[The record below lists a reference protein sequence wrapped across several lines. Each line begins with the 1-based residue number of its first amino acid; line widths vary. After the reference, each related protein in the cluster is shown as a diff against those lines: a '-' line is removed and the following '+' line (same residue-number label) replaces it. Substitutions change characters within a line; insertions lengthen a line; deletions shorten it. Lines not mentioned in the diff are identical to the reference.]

1 MQNRA
6 TFRLGTVLLF
16 SLLIVFS
23 MVDFIRAQS
32 IERLTVN
39 YIEASAVP
47 GQGANEV
54 RAYVTVSDADD
65 NPIPGLSEMDFV
77 ALEDGREVSID
88 GAALTTD
95 PMAIVLA
102 IDTSG
107 SMQAQDKSGQTS
119 MEAARMAA
127 MDFISM
133 LSEGDRVAIF
143 SFNNDPILLL
153 DFSTDHAAA
162 ADVVNGLA
170 AKPNAAT
177 RLYDTALEAVKKAAE
192 IPKGRRAIILL
203 TDGRDEKAGRKFSTH
218 SINDVIDAA
227 TTKAIRVPIYTIG
240 VGPQVDVRELGR
252 MAGLTGGRSLIATS
266 LDELPGFYQTIAN
279 QLKNQYLIK
288 YTTRT
293 PSGEHSLVIKAL
305 YEGSKAQDEKRFWSP
320 PLPVMRAPTV
330 KIVEPRSA
338 DQVRGTVTVR
348 VSIDPV
354 DTVARVR
361 YYVNAALKEE
371 RTKAPFDTFK
381 WNTAGLPGGL
391 HVLRVEAVD
400 VNGKVGTAEITA
412 KVKTPPAPKPGP
424 VPIAVEAK
432 GISPIMIWGAALV
445 LLLVLIACGAL
456 WWFRL
461 RHKEEIGETAP
472 TAAQEHPFEMPER
485 FDGDETQFM
494 PDFGGTGEAIASG
507 EKGRT
512 HLATLTVVK
521 SMNLDPG
528 KTFEVSIGTTTIGRT
543 SANDIFIPDKPVSRK
558 HAEITFDDDTFY
570 IRDLGSKNGTQVDG
584 ESISS
589 NPECLNNGAN
599 IHLSSKTILEFNVV
613 VIEEEVKEDD
623 ITKVSEEEVGED
635 DATRVYD
642 DKTDL

>member
-1 MQNRA
+1 MKQNRA
-6 TFRLGTVLLF
+6 TFRLGTFLLF
-16 SLLIVFS
+16 SLLAVFS
-23 MVDFIRAQS
+23 MVGFVRAQP
-32 IERLTVN
+32 IERLTIN

-47 GQGANEV
+47 EQGANEV

-65 NPIPGLSEMDFV
+65 NPIPGLSEPNFV
-77 ALEDGREVSID
+77 TLEDGRKVSIEN
-88 GAALTTD
+88 AAQTAD
-95 PMAIVLA
+95 PMAVVLA

-119 MEAARMAA
+119 MDAAKMAA

-133 LSEGDRVAIF
+133 LSEEDRVAIY
-143 SFNNDPILLL
+143 SFNNDSILKF

-177 RLYDTALEAVKKAAE
+177 RLYDTALEAVKKTAE

-203 TDGRDEKAGRKFSTH
+203 TDGKDERAGGKCSTCN
-218 SINDVIDAA
+218 SSDVIDAA

-240 VGPQVDVRELGR
+240 VGPQVDARELGR
-252 MAGLTGGRSLIATS
+252 MASLTGGRSLLASS
-266 LDELPGFYQTIAN
+266 LDELPGFYQIIAN

-288 YTTRT
+288 YMTRT
-293 PSGEHSLVIKAL
+293 PSGEHSLVMKVL
-305 YEGSKAQDEKRFWSP
+305 HEDSKAQDEKRFWSP

-330 KIVEPRSA
+330 KIVGPGSA
-338 DQVRGTVTVR
+338 DRVRGTVMVR
-348 VSIDPV
+348 VSIDPL
-354 DTVARVR
+354 DTVAKVR
-361 YYVNAALKEE
+361 YYVDAALKEE
-371 RTKAPFDTFK
+371 RTSAPFDIFK

-412 KVKTPPAPKPGP
+412 KMKTPPAPKPKP

-432 GISPIMIWGAALV
+432 GIRPIIIWGAALI
-445 LLLVLIACGAL
+445 LLLALIACGAL

-461 RHKEEIGETAP
+461 RHKEEIGEAAQ
-472 TAAQEHPFEMPER
+472 TAAQENPFEMPEG

-494 PDFGGTGEAIASG
+494 PDFGGTGEAMAGG
-507 EKGRT
+507 EMERT
-512 HLATLTVVK
+512 HLASLTVVK

-528 KTFEVSIGTTTIGRT
+528 KTFDVSTGKTTIGRT

-558 HAEITFDDDTFY
+558 HAEITFEGDTFF

-584 ESISS
+584 KSMSS

-599 IHLSSKTILEFNVV
+599 IHLSSKTVLEFKVV
-613 VIEEEVKEDD
+613 VIEKEVKEDD

-635 DATRVYD
+635 DATRVYED
-642 DKTDL
+642 

>member
-1 MQNRA
+1 MKQNCT
-6 TFRLGTVLLF
+6 TFTLGTVLLF
-16 SLLIVFS
+16 SLLVVFS
-23 MVDFIRAQS
+23 VAGFVGAQP
-32 IERLTVN
+32 IERLTIN

-47 GQGANEV
+47 EQGANEV
-54 RAYVTVSDADD
+54 RAYVTVSDADE
-65 NPIPGLSEMDFV
+65 NPIPGLSEPNFV
-77 ALEDGREVSID
+77 ALEDGRKISIEN
-88 GAALTTD
+88 ASQTTD
-95 PMAIVLA
+95 PMAIVLT

-119 MEAARMAA
+119 MEAAKMAA

-133 LSEGDRVAIF
+133 LSEDDRIAIY
-143 SFNNDPILLL
+143 SFNNESILKF

-177 RLYDTALEAVKKAAE
+177 RLYDTTLEAVKKTAE

-203 TDGRDEKAGRKFSTH
+203 TDGKDEKAGGKCS
-218 SINDVIDAA
+218 SCSSNDVIDAA

-240 VGPQVDVRELGR
+240 VGPQVDARELGR
-252 MAGLTGGRSLIATS
+252 MASLTGGRSLLASS

-288 YTTRT
+288 YMTRT
-293 PSGEHSLVIKAL
+293 PSGEHSLVVKAL
-305 YEGSKAQDEKRFWSP
+305 HEDTKAQDEKRFWSP
-320 PLPVMRAPTV
+320 PLPVMRAPTI
-330 KIVEPRSA
+330 KIVGPRSA

-354 DTVARVR
+354 DTVVKVR
-361 YYVNAALKEE
+361 YYVDAALKEE
-371 RTKAPFDTFK
+371 RIKAPFDTFK
-381 WNTAGLPGGL
+381 WNTAGLSGGL
-391 HVLRVEAVD
+391 HVLRIEAVD

-412 KVKTPPAPKPGP
+412 KVKAPPALKPGP
-424 VPIAVEAK
+424 VPIAEETK
-432 GISPIMIWGAALV
+432 GIRPIMIWGAALI
-445 LLLVLIACGAL
+445 LLLALIACGAL

-461 RHKEEIGETAP
+461 RQKEGIKASTP

-485 FDGDETQFM
+485 LDGDETQFM
-494 PDFGGTGEAIASG
+494 PDFGVTGEAMVRG
-507 EKGRT
+507 ENGPT
-512 HLATLTVVK
+512 PLATLKVVK

-528 KTFEVSIGTTTIGRT
+528 KVFEVNIGTTTIGRT

-558 HAEITFDDDTFY
+558 HAEITFDDGTFY

-584 ESISS
+584 EALSS
-589 NPECLNNGAN
+589 EPEGLSNGAN

-613 VIEEEVKEDD
+613 VIEEEVGEDE
-623 ITKVSEEEVGED
+623 ITKISKEEIGED

-642 DKTDL
+642 D

>member
-1 MQNRA
+1 MKQNCT
-6 TFRLGTVLLF
+6 TFTLGTVLLF
-16 SLLIVFS
+16 SLLVVFS
-23 MVDFIRAQS
+23 VAGFVGAQP
-32 IERLTVN
+32 IERLTIN

-47 GQGANEV
+47 EQGANEV

-65 NPIPGLSEMDFV
+65 NPIPGLSEPNFV
-77 ALEDGREVSID
+77 ALEDGRKISIEN
-88 GAALTTD
+88 ASQTTD
-95 PMAIVLA
+95 PMAIVLT

-119 MEAARMAA
+119 MEAAKMAA

-133 LSEGDRVAIF
+133 LSEDDRIAIY
-143 SFNNDPILLL
+143 SFNNESILKF

-177 RLYDTALEAVKKAAE
+177 RLYDTTLEAVKKTAE

-203 TDGRDEKAGRKFSTH
+203 TDGKDEKAGGKCS
-218 SINDVIDAA
+218 SCSSNDVIDAA

-240 VGPQVDVRELGR
+240 VGPQVDARELGR
-252 MAGLTGGRSLIATS
+252 MASLTGGRSLLASS

-288 YTTRT
+288 YMTRT
-293 PSGEHSLVIKAL
+293 PSGEHSLVVKAL
-305 YEGSKAQDEKRFWSP
+305 HEDTKAQDEKRFWSP
-320 PLPVMRAPTV
+320 PLPVMRAPTI
-330 KIVEPRSA
+330 KIVGPRSA

-354 DTVARVR
+354 DTVVKVR
-361 YYVNAALKEE
+361 YYVDAALKEE
-371 RTKAPFDTFK
+371 RIKAPFDTFK
-381 WNTAGLPGGL
+381 WNTAGLSGGL
-391 HVLRVEAVD
+391 HVLRIEAVD

-412 KVKTPPAPKPGP
+412 KVKAPPALKPGP
-424 VPIAVEAK
+424 VPIAEETK
-432 GISPIMIWGAALV
+432 GIRPIMIWGAALI
-445 LLLVLIACGAL
+445 LLLALIACGAL

-461 RHKEEIGETAP
+461 RQKEGIKASTP

-485 FDGDETQFM
+485 LDGDETQFM
-494 PDFGGTGEAIASG
+494 PDFGVTGEAMVRG
-507 EKGRT
+507 ENGPT
-512 HLATLTVVK
+512 PLATLKVVK

-528 KTFEVSIGTTTIGRT
+528 KVFEVNIGTTTIGRT

-558 HAEITFDDDTFY
+558 HAEITFDDGTFY

-584 ESISS
+584 EALSS
-589 NPECLNNGAN
+589 EPEGLSNGAN

-613 VIEEEVKEDD
+613 VIEEEVGEDE
-623 ITKVSEEEVGED
+623 ITKISKEEIGED
-635 DATRVYD
+635 DATRAYD
-642 DKTDL
+642 D

>member
-1 MQNRA
+1 MKQNRS
-6 TFRLGTVLLF
+6 TYRLGTGLLV
-16 SLLIVFS
+16 SLLTVVS
-23 MVDFIRAQS
+23 MVGFVRAQP

-65 NPIPGLSEMDFV
+65 NPIPGLSEPDFV

-88 GAALTTD
+88 GASQTTD

-143 SFNNDPILLL
+143 SFNNDSILLL
-153 DFSTDHAAA
+153 DFSTDHAVA

-192 IPKGRRAIILL
+192 IPRGRRAIILL

-330 KIVEPRSA
+330 KIVGPRSA

-354 DTVARVR
+354 DTVAKVR

-371 RTKAPFDTFK
+371 RTNAPFDTFK

-391 HVLRVEAVD
+391 HVLRVEVVD
-400 VNGKVGTAEITA
+400 VNGQVGTAEMTA
-412 KVKTPPAPKPGP
+412 KVKAPPVPKPKPPA
-424 VPIAVEAK
+424 VEEAK
-432 GISPIMIWGAALV
+432 GIRPIMIWGAALV
-445 LLLVLIACGAL
+445 LLLALIACGAL

-461 RHKEEIGETAP
+461 RQKEGIGESL

-494 PDFGGTGEAIASG
+494 PDFGGTGEAMASG
-507 EKGRT
+507 EKERVP
-512 HLATLTVVK
+512 LATLTVVK

-528 KTFEVSIGTTTIGRT
+528 KTFEIDIGTTTIGRA

-558 HAEITFDDDTFY
+558 HAEISFDGTSFF

-584 ESISS
+584 E
-589 NPECLNNGAN
+589 NVPTEPTGLNNGAK
-599 IHLSSKTILEFNVV
+599 IQLSSKTILEFNVV
-613 VIEEEVKEDD
+613 AL
-623 ITKVSEEEVGED
+623 EEEVGED
-635 DATRVYD
+635 DITKVPEEEISEDDATKVYD
-642 DKTDL
+642 D

>member
-1 MQNRA
+1 MKQNCT
-6 TFRLGTVLLF
+6 TFTLGTVLLF
-16 SLLIVFS
+16 SLLVVFS
-23 MVDFIRAQS
+23 VAGFVGAQP
-32 IERLTVN
+32 IERLTIN

-47 GQGANEV
+47 EQGANEV

-65 NPIPGLSEMDFV
+65 NPIPGLSEPNFV
-77 ALEDGREVSID
+77 ALEDGRKISIEN
-88 GAALTTD
+88 ASQTTD
-95 PMAIVLA
+95 PMAIVLT

-119 MEAARMAA
+119 MEAAKMAA

-133 LSEGDRVAIF
+133 LSEDDRIAIY
-143 SFNNDPILLL
+143 SFNNESILKF

-177 RLYDTALEAVKKAAE
+177 RLYDTTLEAVKKTAE

-203 TDGRDEKAGRKFSTH
+203 TDGKDEKAGGKCS
-218 SINDVIDAA
+218 SCSSNDVIDAA

-240 VGPQVDVRELGR
+240 VGPQVDARELGR
-252 MAGLTGGRSLIATS
+252 MASLTGGRSLLASS

-288 YTTRT
+288 YMTRT
-293 PSGEHSLVIKAL
+293 PSGEHSLVVKAL
-305 YEGSKAQDEKRFWSP
+305 HEDTKAQDEKRFWSP
-320 PLPVMRAPTV
+320 PLPVMRAPTI
-330 KIVEPRSA
+330 KIVGPRSA

-354 DTVARVR
+354 DTVVKVR
-361 YYVNAALKEE
+361 YYVDAALKEE
-371 RTKAPFDTFK
+371 RIKAPFDTFK
-381 WNTAGLPGGL
+381 WNTAGLSGGL
-391 HVLRVEAVD
+391 HVLRIEAVD

-412 KVKTPPAPKPGP
+412 KVKAPPALKPGP
-424 VPIAVEAK
+424 VPIAEETK
-432 GISPIMIWGAALV
+432 GIRPIMIWGAALI
-445 LLLVLIACGAL
+445 LLLALIACGAL

-461 RHKEEIGETAP
+461 RQKEGIKASTP

-485 FDGDETQFM
+485 LDGDETQFM
-494 PDFGGTGEAIASG
+494 PDFGVTGEAMVRG
-507 EKGRT
+507 ENGPT
-512 HLATLTVVK
+512 PLATLKVVK

-528 KTFEVSIGTTTIGRT
+528 KVFEVNIGTTTIGRT

-558 HAEITFDDDTFY
+558 HAEITFDDGTFY

-584 ESISS
+584 EALSS
-589 NPECLNNGAN
+589 EPEGLSNGAN

-613 VIEEEVKEDD
+613 VIEEEVGEDE
-623 ITKVSEEEVGED
+623 ITKISKEEIGED

-642 DKTDL
+642 D

>member
-6 TFRLGTVLLF
+6 TFRLGTILLF

-23 MVDFIRAQS
+23 MAGFVRAQPM
-32 IERLTVN
+32 ERLTIN
-39 YIEASAVP
+39 YIEASGVP
-47 GQGANEV
+47 EQGANEV

-65 NPIPGLSEMDFV
+65 NPIPGLSESNFV
-77 ALEDGREVSID
+77 ALEDGRKVSIEK
-88 GAALTTD
+88 ASQTTD
-95 PMAIVLA
+95 PMAVVLA

-119 MEAARMAA
+119 MEAAKMAA

-133 LSEGDRVAIF
+133 LSEGDRVAIY
-143 SFNNDPILLL
+143 SFNNESILKF

-177 RLYDTALEAVKKAAE
+177 RLYDTALEAVKKTAE

-203 TDGRDEKAGRKFSTH
+203 TDGKDEKAGGKCS
-218 SINDVIDAA
+218 SCSSNDVIDAA

-240 VGPQVDVRELGR
+240 VGPQVDARELGR
-252 MAGLTGGRSLIATS
+252 MASLTGGRSLLASS
-266 LDELPGFYQTIAN
+266 LDDLPGFYQTIAN

-288 YTTRT
+288 YMTRT
-293 PSGEHSLVIKAL
+293 PSGEHSLVMKAL
-305 YEGSKAQDEKRFWSP
+305 HEDTKAQDEKRFWSP

-330 KIVEPRSA
+330 KIVGPGSA

-348 VSIDPV
+348 VSIDPI
-354 DTVARVR
+354 DTVAKVR
-361 YYVNAALKEE
+361 YYVDAALKEE

-381 WNTAGLPGGL
+381 WNTAGLSGGL

-400 VNGKVGTAEITA
+400 VNGKAGTAEITA
-412 KVKTPPAPKPGP
+412 KVKTPPAPKPKP
-424 VPIAVEAK
+424 VPIAEETK
-432 GISPIMIWGAALV
+432 GIRPTMIWGAALV
-445 LLLVLIACGAL
+445 LLLALIACGAL
-456 WWFRL
+456 WWFRM
-461 RHKEEIGETAP
+461 RQKEGIKESTS

-485 FDGDETQFM
+485 LDGDETQFM
-494 PDFGGTGEAIASG
+494 PDFGGTGEAMVKG
-507 EKGRT
+507 ET
-512 HLATLTVVK
+512 EPTPLATLTVVK

-528 KTFEVSIGTTTIGRT
+528 KVFEVNIGTTTIGRT

-558 HAEITFDDDTFY
+558 HAEITFDDGTFY

-584 ESISS
+584 ENLSS
-589 NPECLNNGAN
+589 ETEGLNNGAN

-613 VIEEEVKEDD
+613 AVEEEVGEDE
-623 ITKVSEEEVGED
+623 ITKVSEEEIGED

-642 DKTDL
+642 D